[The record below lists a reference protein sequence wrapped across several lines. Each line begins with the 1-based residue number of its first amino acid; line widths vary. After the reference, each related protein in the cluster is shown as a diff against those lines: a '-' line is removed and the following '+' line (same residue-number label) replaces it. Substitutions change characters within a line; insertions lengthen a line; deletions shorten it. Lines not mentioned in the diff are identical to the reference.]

1 MSIDMVDT
9 KLEAYKLV
17 HDPVHL
23 ISLLYS
29 KYVDI
34 EEDYGLL
41 ISNQLIFNRQSHL
54 NIYYK
59 EQKLFFKNE
68 EYFRRFYKKNESNSR
83 ILKLNEYYKNYQSF
97 FCKAIFSDFVFG
109 TLLKNYQDTKAEIF
123 YKNNYGDSFTK
134 KEENSKSLNYNI
146 TSSLSSLDNITYNDT
161 IFDKKNKQI
170 IENEDKNSTITLTSD
185 SFRKNNNLIKSTE
198 NLVST
203 NENEES
209 FIQCLKNII
218 HYKQKKKKDFLN
230 NKIKNKNEKKEKKE
244 IKSEKEN
251 DLRKLC
257 KQVNDKIKKKINS
270 KSEKIFLEKT
280 NKYNNYNNSKNL
292 LSVLNLGNSINS
304 ATNKNN
310 KNISKEKLKSSSN
323 KNLFLSPQK
332 NILFF
337 PNSITS
343 RITQFKKQTPFNI
356 KYLNRNKSSHH
367 NKRKSNQTILNKL
380 SQNLKNTT
388 YFLLNNKEND
398 YNLNKAE
405 NISVTQLRN
414 FSKDKIENKMIK
426 SNISKITKYNQFL
439 IANKN
444 NRNKIKNLKNKTY
457 ELINNENKMKI
468 LRNQKLLLNHY
479 KKMNQSPK
487 IYKNDFV
494 YNKDFKS
501 KYRLFKGGN
510 LSPDSFSSINRQNNI
525 NRKFNKKYF
534 ISSNSIDNNIHI
546 SSFSPKSISINLNIN
561 NEKTRNIAVNKNTSN
576 TLIQNNI
583 NIINKIKI
591 QPKSNKNN
599 SNYNINFNNL
609 FFYGAN
615 TPANCFENFGN
626 NIINNKKK
634 NLNINKINT
643 NFYMLSLNNFN
654 DNSVDVISRN
664 KNKHFYSSLNKK
676 EIKTQN
682 NIKHMDI
689 KKKKKKYKSFKK
701 HEFNLNQNSHLP
713 VNKIGNIKNIFE
725 RKSKEKIKSLK

>member
-1 MSIDMVDT
+1 MVDT

-59 EQKLFFKNE
+59 EQKLFYKNE
-68 EYFRRFYKKNESNSR
+68 EYFRRFYKKNESKSR
-83 ILKLNEYYKNYQSF
+83 ILRLNEYYKNYQSF
-97 FCKAIFSDFVFG
+97 FCKATFTDFVFG

-123 YKNNYGDSFTK
+123 YKNNYGDSFSK

-146 TSSLSSLDNITYNDT
+146 TPSLSSLDNITYNDT

-170 IENEDKNSTITLTSD
+170 IENEDKNFTITLTSD
-185 SFRKNNNLIKSTE
+185 SFRKHNNLIKSTE

-209 FIQCLKNII
+209 FVQCLKNIVY
-218 HYKQKKKKDFLN
+218 YKEKKKKYVLDN
-230 NKIKNKNEKKEKKE
+230 KNKNEKVKKENKE
-244 IKSEKEN
+244 IKTGKEK
-251 DLRKLC
+251 DLKKLC
-257 KQVNDKIKKKINS
+257 KQVNDKIKKKFNNC
-270 KSEKIFLEKT
+270 EKIFLEKSS
-280 NKYNNYNNSKNL
+280 KDNNYNNSKNL

-310 KNISKEKLKSSSN
+310 KNISKENIKSSSG

-337 PNSITS
+337 PNNITS
-343 RITQFKKQTPFNI
+343 RISQFKKQTPINI

-367 NKRKSNQTILNKL
+367 NKRKNNQIILNKL
-380 SQNLKNTT
+380 SQNSKNTT
-388 YFLLNNKEND
+388 YFLLNNKENEF
-398 YNLNKAE
+398 NLNKLD

-414 FSKDKIENKMIK
+414 FAGGKIENKIIK
-426 SNISKITKYNQFL
+426 PNISEISKYNQFL

-479 KKMNQSPK
+479 KKMAQSPK
-487 IYKNDFV
+487 IYKNDLV

-510 LSPDSFSSINRQNNI
+510 LSPDSFSSINRQKNI
-525 NRKFNKKYF
+525 NRRFNKKYF

-546 SSFSPKSISINLNIN
+546 SSFSPKSISTNLNIN
-561 NEKTRNIAVNKNTSN
+561 KEKTRNIGVNKNTNN
-576 TLIQNNI
+576 TFIQNNI

-591 QPKSNKNN
+591 QPKQNKNN

-615 TPANCFENFGN
+615 TPANCFENFRN
-626 NIINNKKK
+626 NIINNKNK
-634 NLNINKINT
+634 NVNINKINT
-643 NFYMLSLNNFN
+643 NFYMLSFNNCN
-654 DNSVDVISRN
+654 DNSVDVNSRN
-664 KNKHFYSSLNKK
+664 KNKHFNSSLNKK

-682 NIKHMDI
+682 NTKYMNIKNNETE
-689 KKKKKKYKSFKK
+689 KRYKSFKK

-713 VNKIGNIKNIFE
+713 VNKICNIKNVFK